1 MSEKKRRSLQLGITL
16 GLVIVGILGFVT
28 LKASKPQLEKSRP
41 SSPVP
46 PVWTAE
52 IKTGTQPVRITGDGT
67 VRPLREIKL
76 VPQVSGKVVQVSAS
90 MVDGGEFS
98 RDDIL
103 LRIDP
108 VDYRLAVTLAA
119 AQVKD
124 AESRLQLAEQEAEV
138 AREEWLMYPDGGA
151 SAKKEPPPLVA
162 KEPQLAAA
170 QAALEAARANLE
182 RARLNL
188 ERTKVKAPFDGRVSH
203 KDVDI
208 GQYVA
213 PGQPLAALYSTD
225 AAEIAVP
232 LEDRDLFWFHV
243 PGFTPGEGAGAPAKV
258 RARIAGQE
266 LSWPGRVV
274 RSEGKLD
281 ERTRMINVVVRV
293 DHPYATK
300 PPLAAGLFV
309 AVDIEGRPI
318 LDAALIPRAALR
330 QDDMLWVIDQE
341 SRLHFRK
348 ATLTRPQGDKV
359 IVKVEIHDGD
369 RVVVSPL
376 KGVTDGMEVRVVS
389 DDPA

>member
-1 MSEKKRRSLQLGITL
+1 MSEKKSRSLQLGITL
-16 GLVIVGILGFVT
+16 GFVIVGILGFVT

-41 SSPVP
+41 PAPVP
-46 PVWTAE
+46 PVWTTE
-52 IKTGTQPVRITGDGT
+52 IKTGSQPVRITGDGT

-76 VPQVSGKVVQVSAS
+76 VPQVSGKVVHVSPS
-90 MVDGGEFS
+90 LVDGGEFN
-98 RDDIL
+98 RNDIL

-108 VDYRLAVTLAA
+108 VDYQLAVTLAA

-138 AREEWLMYPDGGA
+138 AREEWLMYPDGG
-151 SAKKEPPPLVA
+151 SQAKQEPPPLVV

-170 QAALEAARANLE
+170 QAALEAARAD
-182 RARLNL
+182 L
-188 ERTKVKAPFDGRVSH
+188 ERTRLHLGRTQIKAPFDGRVSE
-203 KDVDI
+203 KNVDI

-225 AAEIAVP
+225 AAEIVVP

-243 PGFTPGEGAGAPAKV
+243 PGFTPGDGAGAPAKV

-293 DHPYATK
+293 DRPYAAK

-309 AVDIEGRPI
+309 AVYIEGRPL

-330 QDDMLWVIDQE
+330 QDDMLWVVDHE
-341 SRLHFRK
+341 NRLHFRK
-348 ATLTRPQGDKV
+348 TTLTRLQEDEV
-359 IVKVEIHDGD
+359 IVKAAIRDGD